1 MTCKDCI
8 SYEACK
14 FYNKNLPEEYDPIEW
29 QCDNFKDKSRF
40 IELPCKVGDNF
51 FIITQRFE
59 KGKYTDFF
67 IDKKQVTHFEY
78 NGKILIIY
86 DFEGMSFVYDFEEMG
101 FVLDDIYFDKSKA
114 ETKLKELNG
123 NES

>member
-1 MTCKDCI
+1 MTCEDC
-8 SYEACK
+8 YHYNACK
-14 FYNKNLPEEYDPIEW
+14 FYNKNLPEEYDTIEW
-29 QCDNFKDKSRF
+29 QCDNFKDKSL
-40 IELPCKVGDNF
+40 IVELSVIGDNF

-86 DFEGMSFVYDFEEMG
+86 DSEGMSFVYDFEKMS

-114 ETKLKELNG
+114 EARLKELN
-123 NES
+123 EK